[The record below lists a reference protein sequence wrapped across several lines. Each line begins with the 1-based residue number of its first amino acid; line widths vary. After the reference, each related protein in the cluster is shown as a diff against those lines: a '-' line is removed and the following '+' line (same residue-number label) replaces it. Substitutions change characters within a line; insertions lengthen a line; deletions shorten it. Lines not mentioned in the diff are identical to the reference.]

1 MSSDF
6 SLRPYKM
13 TIENEIINYSVMRY
27 NNLKEELEQ
36 ELRNLTQALE
46 VERERRIELEAEN
59 RRLRD
64 CADAGEAFGPRARDR
79 VSRARRRFSPRADLL
94 TPTLPTPDF
103 PYRSID

>member
-36 ELRNLTQALE
+36 ELRNLTRALE

-64 CADAGEAFGPRARDR
+64 QLAEKTDCIVRDR
-79 VSRARRRFSPRADLL
+79 VLRARRKFSSRADLL

>member
-36 ELRNLTQALE
+36 ELRNVTQALE
-46 VERERRIELEAEN
+46 AERERRVELEAEN

-64 CADAGEAFGPRARDR
+64 RVDAEKTDRIDRDR
-79 VSRARRRFSPRADLL
+79 VERARRKFSSRSHLL